1 MMVRCTDESYPPW
14 YRQKRNI
21 SYATSPGSLQDSYI
35 REAFA
40 LSITKSKGHHP
51 APARA
56 PPYNN
61 PRIQGN
67 SSSGRS
73 EMKAIRVHEY
83 GGPEVLSYE
92 EVPVPEPGSGE
103 ARVRLSASGVNFIDV
118 YQRTGTYP
126 MELPFTLGLEG
137 AGEVEAVGEGVEEI
151 SPGDYVA
158 FTMVQGAYAEYIVAP
173 VEKLVPFNVTLV
185 EARMAAAV
193 ILQGMTA
200 HYLTHST
207 FPVQAG
213 QKVLVHAAAG
223 GVGLLLCQLA
233 KMRGAMVIGT
243 VSTEEKARLAKGA
256 GADEVILYTE
266 QDFVEETKRITGGEG
281 VHVVYDS
288 VGKDTFDGGLD
299 CLQRRGY
306 MVLFGGSSGQVPPVD
321 LQILNTKGSLFA
333 TRPKLADYITTREE
347 LLWRA
352 ESLFTWIGQNNLD
365 VRIGGTY
372 ELADAKLAHQDLEGR
387 KTTGKL
393 ILIP

>member
-1 MMVRCTDESYPPW
+1 
-14 YRQKRNI
+14 
-21 SYATSPGSLQDSYI
+21 
-35 REAFA
+35 
-40 LSITKSKGHHP
+40 
-51 APARA
+51 
-56 PPYNN
+56 
-61 PRIQGN
+61 
-67 SSSGRS
+67 
-73 EMKAIRVHEY
+73 MKATKVHEH

-92 EVPVPEPGSGE
+92 DVPTPEPGPGQ
-103 ARVRLSASGVNFIDV
+103 ARVRLAASGVNFIDV
-118 YQRTGTYP
+118 YQRTGVYP
-126 MELPFTLGLEG
+126 MDLPFIAGQEG
-137 AGEVEAVGEGVEEI
+137 AGEVEAVGDGVEEI

-158 FTMVQGAYAEYIVAP
+158 FAGVPGAYAEYVVAP
-173 VEKLVPFNVTLV
+173 AERLVPFNVTYV

-193 ILQGMTA
+193 MLQGMTA

-207 FPVQAG
+207 FPIQEG
-213 QKVLVHAAAG
+213 QSVLVHAAAG

-233 KMRGAMVIGT
+233 KMRGATVIGT
-243 VSTEEKARLAKGA
+243 AGTEEKAKLAKSA

-299 CLQRRGY
+299 SLRPRGY
-306 MVLFGGSSGQVPPVD
+306 MVLFGGSSGQVPPFD
-321 LQILNTKGSLFA
+321 LQILNQKGGLYVTRPSLAQYTA
-333 TRPKLADYITTREE
+333 TRED

-372 ELADAKLAHQDLEGR
+372 KLSEADQAHRDLEGR

>member
-1 MMVRCTDESYPPW
+1 
-14 YRQKRNI
+14 
-21 SYATSPGSLQDSYI
+21 
-35 REAFA
+35 
-40 LSITKSKGHHP
+40 
-51 APARA
+51 
-56 PPYNN
+56 
-61 PRIQGN
+61 
-67 SSSGRS
+67 
-73 EMKAIRVHEY
+73 MKAIRVHEY

-92 EVPVPEPGSGE
+92 DVPDPEPGPGE
-103 ARVRLSASGVNFIDV
+103 ARVRLAASGVNYIDV
-118 YQRTGTYP
+118 YQRTGVYP
-126 MELPFTLGLEG
+126 MDLPFIAGQEG

-158 FTMVQGAYAEYIVAP
+158 FAGVPGAYAEYVVAP
-173 VEKLVPFNVTLV
+173 AENLVPFNVTYV

-193 ILQGMTA
+193 MLQGMTA

-207 FPVQAG
+207 FPVQEG
-213 QKVLVHAAAG
+213 QSVLVHAAAG

-233 KMRGAMVIGT
+233 KMRGASVIGT
-243 VSTEEKARLAKGA
+243 AGTEEKVKLAKGA

-266 QDFVEETKRITGGEG
+266 QDFVEETKRITDSEG

-299 CLQRRGY
+299 SLRPRGC
-306 MVLFGGSSGQVPPVD
+306 MVLFGGSSGQVPPFD
-321 LQILNTKGSLFA
+321 LQVLNQKGSLFV
-333 TRPKLADYITTREE
+333 TRPKLADYVATREE

-372 ELADAKLAHQDLEGR
+372 KLSEADGAHRDLEGR